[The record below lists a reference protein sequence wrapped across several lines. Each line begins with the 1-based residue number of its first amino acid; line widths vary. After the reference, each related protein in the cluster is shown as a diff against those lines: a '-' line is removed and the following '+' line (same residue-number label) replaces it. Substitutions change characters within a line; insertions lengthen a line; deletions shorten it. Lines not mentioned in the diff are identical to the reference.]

1 MVYSPFFWY
10 NLISRSLMSRTQ
22 SNKVTVPISCHLQ
35 FGITVSS
42 HSILSSLYPHHLV
55 STGFCH
61 CLFRQVLSHP

>member
-1 MVYSPFFWY
+1 
-10 NLISRSLMSRTQ
+10 MSRTQ